1 MSAAR
6 VTTVG
11 SEVIMQP
18 MPTVVTL
25 RPVFPRVLYC
35 IAGPEDG
42 RAGEDCDCPE
52 PEERVADAAAG
63 KAKPAARKLRREGT
77 LFMNASTEKTMLTSQ
92 FYNIYNVLGVARSY
106 TRGVDVVYTDN
117 Q

>member
-1 MSAAR
+1 MH
-6 VTTVG
+6 
-11 SEVIMQP
+11 P

-35 IAGPEDG
+35 IAGTEDR

-52 PEERVADAAAG
+52 PEEPTADAAAG

-92 FYNIYNVLGVARSY
+92 FYTGSRNIYNALGVARSY
-106 TRGVDVVYTDN
+106 TRGMDVVYTDI